1 MLLPSGDTMDFLYGL
16 LTAVVI
22 FIALLFF
29 FYLDIRYEKKK
40 PPNQPAVNEAD
51 ELEHVRK
58 QQEIHKDFLKV
69 MNYNETI
76 ARQRKKV
83 Q

>member
-1 MLLPSGDTMDFLYGL
+1 MELYWPLVWGGAAIVAALFLNL
-16 LTAVVI
+16 FITAFLTWRLV
-22 FIALLFF
+22 
-29 FYLDIRYEKKK
+29 REPKK
-40 PPNQPAVNEAD
+40 PLNQPTTNEAD